1 MLVEP
6 PRPTGDMSA
15 TAKGSG
21 CEPTLQAMDIDVQVA
36 LDRVGR
42 IDQRLTVL
50 HSHLQTLEPSATQG
64 HSIVIGDLVIDA
76 DARQVFISDSEID
89 LTITEFRLL
98 YKLAC
103 NVGQTVSYR
112 EMRQSMRSMFGPATR
127 YLRGYIK
134 RVSARLDESPSSYG
148 WRIQKVRGIGYRL
161 LNPVGRGTGNDGPA
175 TRHVAH

>member
-1 MLVEP
+1 MLLEP
-6 PRPTGDMSA
+6 PRPSMDRSA
-15 TAKGSG
+15 AAKGGG
-21 CEPTLQAMDIDVQVA
+21 CEPTLRAIGIDVQAA

-42 IDQRLTVL
+42 IDQRLAVL
-50 HSHLQTLEPSATQG
+50 HSNLQTLEPSATQG
-64 HSIVIGDLVIDA
+64 HSVVIGDLVIDA

-112 EMRQSMRSMFGPATR
+112 EMRQSMRSMLGPATR

-161 LNPVGRGTGNDGPA
+161 LSPVGRGAGADGPA
-175 TRHVAH
+175 TRHAAQ